1 MNSILARLN
10 LRLRLTLT
18 AAGVAL
24 AALIA
29 IEVLTLS
36 VLRSQLYDTVDAN
49 LSLEVR
55 AFQQR
60 LSGSTDVDKLEQM
73 AREFIATDPGAA
85 TGLAPVI
92 RVRINGRATLT
103 STPNKALIHMVSGS
117 AAPGSITTVNGSL
130 GEHRMA
136 AAAIAIAG
144 KPAGDLRVALPLRD
158 AQAVLNALTPLMTI
172 ASLLIA
178 AGAGVAA
185 RLLVGRALAP
195 VARITETAAGISDRD
210 LSVRIGHRGPAD
222 EVGLLARNF
231 DGMLARLEAGFRSRG
246 EVYALASHELRT
258 PLTIIRGHLQVLR
271 QQSNPDPKEVREVL
285 DIALEELER
294 ITEEVND
301 MLLLGR
307 MLLSSATD
315 EQVDLRKLLLDI
327 HRRARGAAPQHWVV
341 ETPSAVVVKGNRDQL
356 SKALL
361 NLVVNA
367 ARHTPEQGEIRL
379 SCAAHD
385 GRARVV
391 VADSGEGIALDDL
404 PRVFE
409 PWFRGDAGRSI
420 GGLGLTVVQEVIR
433 GHGGE
438 IHVESE
444 PGSGTRFTI
453 DLPLA

>member
-60 LSGSTDVDKLEQM
+60 LSGSTDVDKLEQT

-85 TGLAPVI
+85 SGLAPVI

-103 STPNKALIHMVSGS
+103 STPNKALIQMVSGS

-185 RLLVGRALAP
+185 HLLVGRALAP

-210 LSVRIGHRGPAD
+210 LSLRIGHRGPAD

-231 DGMLARLEAGFRSRG
+231 DGMLARLEA
-246 EVYALASHELRT
+246 
-258 PLTIIRGHLQVLR
+258 
-271 QQSNPDPKEVREVL
+271 
-285 DIALEELER
+285 
-294 ITEEVND
+294 
-301 MLLLGR
+301 
-307 MLLSSATD
+307 
-315 EQVDLRKLLLDI
+315 
-327 HRRARGAAPQHWVV
+327 
-341 ETPSAVVVKGNRDQL
+341 
-356 SKALL
+356 
-361 NLVVNA
+361 
-367 ARHTPEQGEIRL
+367 EI
-379 SCAAHD
+379 
-385 GRARVV
+385 GRA
-391 VADSGEGIALDDL
+391 
-404 PRVFE
+404 
-409 PWFRGDAGRSI
+409 
-420 GGLGLTVVQEVIR
+420 
-433 GHGGE
+433 
-438 IHVESE
+438 HV
-444 PGSGTRFTI
+444 
-453 DLPLA
+453 